1 MSGPLGSSQ
10 WMYSSGGFYPT
21 VIDQSL
27 MFDGTSYLSRTPS
40 VAGDLKTW
48 TFSGWVKRG
57 NFDTE
62 QPIFAARPNS
72 TYPFSSISF
81 TTANAIKLRV
91 ANGGS
96 INVNLVTN
104 ALFRDPSAW
113 YHVCAVWDTTE
124 AVTADRYLV
133 YVNGVLQVT
142 SGTLTLPIN
151 SDSPINDDNRNF
163 IGVQGTSG
171 GGIDT
176 DYFDGYL
183 ADTYFVDGTAL
194 DPTSFGEFKSGVWIP
209 KAYTGSYGTNGFHL
223 TYQDDTVSEGFNTVT
238 YTGNGAK
245 QSISGIGFSPDFV
258 WTKIRSSTNNHYLLD
273 QVRGGFNRLNSNTT
287 NMEATS
293 SNAISS
299 FDSDGYTIAGAQNE
313 MNANGSTYVAWCWDA
328 GGSTVSNTAGTIP
341 SSVRA
346 NPAYGFS
353 IVSYT
358 GNTTDGATVGHGLG
372 VAPNMF
378 IVKDRDSDIRN
389 WKVYHSSL
397 GETLA
402 LDLNEPN
409 SESAGPWSN
418 TAPTSTVFTLGGGV
432 AVNNT
437 NDYIAYCFADIA
449 GYSKFGSY
457 TGTSA
462 SGNVVTTGF
471 KPAFVMIKCS
481 STSGATDN
489 WLMYDN
495 TRDTP
500 ILKSKQLIANDGAG
514 EGIFDTLTFTDTG
527 FTLETTNAARN
538 ATGETY
544 IYMAFADTRDLA
556 FWRDQSGNGNDWQP
570 NNLNYQDTVFDS
582 PTNNYATLNPLAT
595 SVTLSEGNLKASGG
609 ATHNAAKSTM
619 AISTGMKVYVEVT
632 FGAAPNGGWFGLTPR
647 GDNETSY
654 TATDRTGLYSTTGSS
669 TFYGSGAG
677 TNVGGP
683 LLNNSDTW
691 GMAVDFDNGRA
702 YFCKITAGTP
712 TWYARNG
719 SNGSQYAPDGASDN
733 LFEFM
738 NSDTTLPLFVLV
750 AQASTPTLNFGQTGY
765 QNNSVPDG
773 FLALSTA
780 NLPEPSISPLYGASP
795 QDHFNTVLYT
805 GNSTDRN
812 ISVGFQPDFTWI
824 KRRSTSKFHA
834 LMDSVRGF
842 AVAGETPYMLVSNDT
857 GGESSDQTNS
867 FEAFTSDG
875 FSLGTDGSGQR
886 VNLASETYVAWNWK
900 ASNATAVSNTAGTI
914 PSQVSANT
922 TAGFSIVS
930 YTGNTPVAN
939 ATVGHGLDFVPDMII
954 VKNRD
959 RASGWLIYH
968 SANTSAPETDFL
980 QFTAAGTTDNN
991 TVWNDTAPTT
1001 SVFSIGTTSSVNF
1014 SGENFIAYCF
1024 HSVEGYS
1031 KFGSYT
1037 GNLSTDGP
1045 FVYTG
1050 FRPAFVMVKRY
1061 DPTGGNW
1068 WINDSKRDP
1077 ENADPHLYLYPNLP
1091 LEEGSSTSNDYDF
1104 LSNGFKLRNTTVNNA
1119 SGGTYIYMAFA
1130 ENPFKYAN
1138 AR

>member
-1 MSGPLGSSQ
+1 MPFGSSQ
-10 WMYSSGGFYPT
+10 WMYSSGFYPT
-21 VIDQSL
+21 KIDQSL
-27 MFDGTSYLSRTPS
+27 RFDGTAYLTRTPS

-223 TYQDDTVSEGFNTVT
+223 EYNDNANDSSG
-238 YTGNGAK
+238 TGNN
-245 QSISGIGFSPDFV
+245 
-258 WTKIRSSTNNHYLLD
+258 WTATNI
-273 QVRGGFNRLNSNTT
+273 V
-287 NMEATS
+287 
-293 SNAISS
+293 
-299 FDSDGYTIAGAQNE
+299 AG
-313 MNANGSTYVAWCWDA
+313 
-328 GGSTVSNTAGTIP
+328 
-341 SSVRA
+341 
-346 NPAYGFS
+346 
-353 IVSYT
+353 
-358 GNTTDGATVGHGLG
+358 
-372 VAPNMF
+372 
-378 IVKDRDSDIRN
+378 
-389 WKVYHSSL
+389 
-397 GETLA
+397 
-402 LDLNEPN
+402 
-409 SESAGPWSN
+409 
-418 TAPTSTVFTLGGGV
+418 
-432 AVNNT
+432 
-437 NDYIAYCFADIA
+437 DY
-449 GYSKFGSY
+449 
-457 TGTSA
+457 
-462 SGNVVTTGF
+462 
-471 KPAFVMIKCS
+471 M
-481 STSGATDN
+481 
-489 WLMYDN
+489 L
-495 TRDTP
+495 
-500 ILKSKQLIANDGAG
+500 
-514 EGIFDTLTFTDTG
+514 
-527 FTLETTNAARN
+527 
-538 ATGETY
+538 
-544 IYMAFADTRDLA
+544 
-556 FWRDQSGNGNDWQP
+556 
-570 NNLNYQDTVFDS
+570 DS
-582 PTNNYATLNPLAT
+582 PTNNYATWNPLRPSAAMTYSDGNLSAT
-595 SVTLSEGNLKASGG
+595 SSGGSGRSSYGTLGMSSGKWYFELTGGDNSVGVATNESDIYAIYLASGSYNINGTTISGKATYTTTDIIGIAYNADGSVIEFFKNG
-609 ATHNAAKSTM
+609 ASQGST
-619 AISTGMKVYVEVT
+619 S
-632 FGAAPNGGWFGLTPR
+632 F
-647 GDNETSY
+647 
-654 TATDRTGLYSTTGSS
+654 
-669 TFYGSGAG
+669 
-677 TNVGGP
+677 
-683 LLNNSDTW
+683 
-691 GMAVDFDNGRA
+691 
-702 YFCKITAGTP
+702 TAGF
-712 TWYARNG
+712 
-719 SNGSQYAPDGASDN
+719 N
-733 LFEFM
+733 L
-738 NSDTTLPLFVLV
+738 PIV
-750 AQASTPTLNFGQTGY
+750 AQFNGTFSATRTCIANFGQSGFTY
-765 QNNSVPDG
+765 TPPAG

-795 QDHFNTVLYT
+795 QDHFNTVLWS
-805 GNSTDRN
+805 GNSSTQS
-812 ISVGFQPDFTWI
+812 ITGVGFQPDWVWGKSRNFA
-824 KRRSTSKFHA
+824 SNHG
-834 LMDSVRGF
+834 LYDSVRG
-842 AVAGETPYMLVSNDT
+842 ATLQLASADT
-857 GGESSDQTNS
+857 SDEATVLDGLTS
-867 FEAFTSDG
+867 FDTDG
-875 FSLGTDGSGQR
+875 FSLGDGSRLNNSGR
-886 VNLASETYVAWNWK
+886 TYVAWNWK
-900 ASNATAVSNTAGTI
+900 ASNAASVLNEEGTI

-939 ATVGHGLDFVPDMII
+939 ATVGHGLDSVLDMII

-1031 KFGSYT
+1031 KFSGYT
-1037 GNLSTDGP
+1037 GNNDLDGP
-1045 FVYTG
+1045 FIYTG
-1050 FRPAFVMVKRY
+1050 FRPAWVLIKRY
-1061 DPTGGNW
+1061 NTIQDW
-1068 WINDSKRDP
+1068 VIYDAIRDSINAVGKTL
-1077 ENADPHLYLYPNLP
+1077 EPNEP
-1091 LEEGSSTSNDYDF
+1091 NSEGARGQMDF
-1104 LSNGFKLRNTTVNNA
+1104 VSNGFKLRGTNSVSNG
-1119 SGGTYIYMAFA
+1119 SGTYIYMAFA

>member
-10 WMYSSGGFYPT
+10 WMYNAGGDFYPT

-27 MFDGTSYLSRTPS
+27 RFDGTSYLSRTPS
-40 VAGDLKTW
+40 VAGNRKTW
-48 TFSGWVKRG
+48 TFSTWFKRG
-57 NFDTE
+57 GVS
-62 QPIFAARPNS
+62 PS
-72 TYPFSSISF
+72 TSYTLFSGGTG
-81 TTANAIKLRV
+81 TTANTGTNVRFQVQNDYLRLSTD
-91 ANGGS
+91 NTSGGS
-96 INVNLVTN
+96 LMSS
-104 ALFRDPSAW
+104 ADLRDVSAW
-113 YHVCAVWDTTE
+113 YHVVLAFDTPQ
-124 AVTADRYLV
+124 ASASDRIKMYI
-133 YVNGVLQVT
+133 NGEQVT
-142 SGTLTLPIN
+142 SFRATPSYPTQNRDLGVNNTELQQVGGSSIGTFEKFN
-151 SDSPINDDNRNF
+151 
-163 IGVQGTSG
+163 
-171 GGIDT
+171 
-176 DYFDGYL
+176 GYL
-183 ADTYFVDGTAL
+183 ADTYLVDGTAL

-582 PTNNYATLNPLAT
+582 PTNNYCTLNPLVESGFDT
-595 SVTLSEGNLKASGG
+595 NVTYSEGNLKAVS
-609 ATHNAAKSTM
+609 
-619 AISTGMKVYVEVT
+619 
-632 FGAAPNGGWFGLTPR
+632 
-647 GDNETSY
+647 
-654 TATDRTGLYSTTGSS
+654 TATSANQVS
-669 TFYGSGAG
+669 
-677 TNVGGP
+677 
-683 LLNNSDTW
+683 
-691 GMAVDFDNGRA
+691 
-702 YFCKITAGTP
+702 P
-712 TWYARNG
+712 THH
-719 SNGSQYAPDGASDN
+719 P
-733 LFEFM
+733 
-738 NSDTTLPLFVLV
+738 
-750 AQASTPTLNFGQTGY
+750 
-765 QNNSVPDG
+765 
-773 FLALSTA
+773 
-780 NLPEPSISPLYGASP
+780 
-795 QDHFNTVLYT
+795 
-805 GNSTDRN
+805 
-812 ISVGFQPDFTWI
+812 
-824 KRRSTSKFHA
+824 
-834 LMDSVRGF
+834 
-842 AVAGETPYMLVSNDT
+842 
-857 GGESSDQTNS
+857 
-867 FEAFTSDG
+867 
-875 FSLGTDGSGQR
+875 
-886 VNLASETYVAWNWK
+886 LAS
-900 ASNATAVSNTAGTI
+900 
-914 PSQVSANT
+914 
-922 TAGFSIVS
+922 
-930 YTGNTPVAN
+930 
-939 ATVGHGLDFVPDMII
+939 L
-954 VKNRD
+954 
-959 RASGWLIYH
+959 L
-968 SANTSAPETDFL
+968 
-980 QFTAAGTTDNN
+980 
-991 TVWNDTAPTT
+991 
-1001 SVFSIGTTSSVNF
+1001 
-1014 SGENFIAYCF
+1014 
-1024 HSVEGYS
+1024 
-1031 KFGSYT
+1031 
-1037 GNLSTDGP
+1037 
-1045 FVYTG
+1045 
-1050 FRPAFVMVKRY
+1050 
-1061 DPTGGNW
+1061 
-1068 WINDSKRDP
+1068 
-1077 ENADPHLYLYPNLP
+1077 
-1091 LEEGSSTSNDYDF
+1091 
-1104 LSNGFKLRNTTVNNA
+1104 
-1119 SGGTYIYMAFA
+1119 
-1130 ENPFKYAN
+1130 
-1138 AR
+1138 

>member
-10 WMYSSGGFYPT
+10 WMYSSGFYPT
-21 VIDQSL
+21 KIDQSL
-27 MFDGTSYLSRTPS
+27 MFDGTSYLTRTPS

-582 PTNNYATLNPLAT
+582 PTNNYCTLNPLVESGFDT
-595 SVTLSEGNLKASGG
+595 NVTYSEGNLKAV
-609 ATHNAAKSTM
+609 
-619 AISTGMKVYVEVT
+619 STGTAGDWTSGTIGFASGKYYFETTYITANLGNTIGIWNLTSGNVSYVNQQGAVT
-632 FGAAPNGGWFGLTPR
+632 NLSGSAASGFTNGDIIGTAINADDGL
-647 GDNETSY
+647 
-654 TATDRTGLYSTTGSS
+654 L
-669 TFYGSGAG
+669 TFYKNNVAIL
-677 TNVGGP
+677 TNSSLTG
-683 LLNNSDTW
+683 W
-691 GMAVDFDNGRA
+691 
-702 YFCKITAGTP
+702 TAG
-712 TWYARNG
+712 
-719 SNGSQYAPDGASDN
+719 
-733 LFEFM
+733 
-738 NSDTTLPLFVLV
+738 DTLIPRIGNQTYTFTV
-750 AQASTPTLNFGQTGY
+750 NFGQSGFTY
-765 QNNSVPDG
+765 TPPDG

-795 QDHFNTVLYT
+795 QDHFNTVLWT
-805 GNSTDRN
+805 GDGNDDRS
-812 ISVGFQPDFTWI
+812 ITGVGFQPDFTWI
-824 KRRSTSKFHA
+824 KRREAAASH
-834 LMDSVRGF
+834 LLHNSVIG
-842 AVAGETPYMLVSNDT
+842 ANSYLNSDT
-857 GGESSDQTNS
+857 TDLEDTNADGLQL
-867 FEAFTSDG
+867 FESDG
-875 FSLGTDGSGQR
+875 FQVG
-886 VNLASETYVAWNWK
+886 ASSSWNGLTRTYVAWNWK
-900 ASNATAVSNTAGTI
+900 ASNAASVLNEDGSI
-914 PSQVSANT
+914 DSQVSANP

-930 YTGNTPVAN
+930 YTGTGAN
-939 ATVGHGLDFVPDMII
+939 ATVGHGLDVKPKVVI

-959 RASGWLIYH
+959 
-968 SANTSAPETDFL
+968 
-980 QFTAAGTTDNN
+980 QAGD
-991 TVWNDTAPTT
+991 WC
-1001 SVFSIGTTSSVNF
+1001 VFHEDMNAVPQEI
-1014 SGENFIAYCF
+1014 ICF
-1024 HSVEGYS
+1024 
-1031 KFGSYT
+1031 
-1037 GNLSTDGP
+1037 
-1045 FVYTG
+1045 
-1050 FRPAFVMVKRY
+1050 
-1061 DPTGGNW
+1061 
-1068 WINDSKRDP
+1068 
-1077 ENADPHLYLYPNLP
+1077 
-1091 LEEGSSTSNDYDF
+1091 
-1104 LSNGFKLRNTTVNNA
+1104 
-1119 SGGTYIYMAFA
+1119 
-1130 ENPFKYAN
+1130 
-1138 AR
+1138 